1 MKSALIFRGE
11 KKIHKIKFQLVNA
24 ESAVASKM
32 KWKADV
38 EEENKNP
45 QPMRER
51 GILRIETSKLQHKL

>member
-24 ESAVASKM
+24 ESAVACKM

>member
-1 MKSALIFRGE
+1 MKSALIFWGE